1 MFGNFVITLI
11 QPGKLMH
18 IVTSKILSNTSLR
31 VKLIFCEG
39 QEKFEDIEIKG
50 QTKQWSNEKGQ
61 KGKQ

>member
-1 MFGNFVITLI
+1 
-11 QPGKLMH
+11 MH

-39 QEKFEDIEIKG
+39 QEKFEDIEIEG
-50 QTKQWSNEKGQ
+50 QTTQWSNEKGQ

>member
-1 MFGNFVITLI
+1 
-11 QPGKLMH
+11 MH